1 LANEGEND
9 VAGRLKDKVAFI
21 TGIGSSGPGW
31 GTGKA
36 IAAMFASEGA
46 AVFGFDKSEQAAA
59 ETKAI
64 IEQDGGQC
72 TIFQGD
78 VTSATDVGRAVD
90 RCADVY
96 GRVDIV
102 VNNVGIGAPGGVVEQ
117 SEESWDDVFAVNLKS
132 VFHTC
137 KRCIPLMIS
146 GGGGAIVNI
155 ASIAAVRWVGVPM
168 ISYASSK
175 AAMVQM
181 TKHIA
186 LQHAR
191 QKIRANVILPGLIE
205 TPMIV
210 EPLKQYYGDD
220 VPRFLDIRDRT
231 CPGGKM
237 GSAHDIAYAA
247 VYLAS
252 DEARFVS
259 GAELVVDGGISNQIA
274 APEDSLNAASHEPA
288 PTGAGR

>member
-1 LANEGEND
+1 LP
-9 VAGRLKDKVAFI
+9 GRLEDKVAFI

-36 IAAMFASEGA
+36 IAATFAAEGA
-46 AVFGFDKSEQAAA
+46 SVFGLDKSEQAAA

-64 IEQDGGQC
+64 IEQGGGRC
-72 TIFQGD
+72 TVFQGD
-78 VTSATDVGRAVD
+78 ATSAADVGRAVD
-90 RCADVY
+90 LCAGIY
-96 GRVDIV
+96 GRVDIL
-102 VNNVGIGAPGGVVEQ
+102 VNNIGIGAPGGVVEQ
-117 SEESWDDVFAVNLKS
+117 SEESWDEVFAVNLKS
-132 VFHTC
+132 AFHTC
-137 KRCIPLMIS
+137 KRCIPLMID

-175 AAMVQM
+175 AAMIQM

-191 QKIRANVILPGLIE
+191 QKIRANVILPGLIH

-210 EPLKQYYGDD
+210 EPLTKHYGAD
-220 VPRFLDIRDRT
+220 VPRLLDIRDKA

-237 GSAHDIAYAA
+237 GDAHDVAYAA
-247 VYLAS
+247 LYLAS
-252 DEARFVS
+252 DEAKFVS
-259 GAELVVDGGISNQIA
+259 GAELTVDGGICNQVA
-274 APEDSLNAASHEPA
+274 APEDSLNAAND
-288 PTGAGR
+288 GRAAAAVRQ